1 MQTYLLLGVDQP
13 KEEVRSLREA
23 LPMHYVM
30 HSALVLMLLAG
41 LYFTHLGVLSGE
53 MEDARVFKVG
63 NKYVIKR
70 KNLKKYAYRYQEV
83 PPEE

>member
-1 MQTYLLLGVDQP
+1 
-13 KEEVRSLREA
+13 
-23 LPMHYVM
+23 
-30 HSALVLMLLAG
+30 MLLAG